1 MKLPRV
7 IASAVAAVVL
17 EKIIA
22 FFVWPLRESDVG
34 GDVGDDV
41 VEKKSNSH

>member
-1 MKLPRV
+1 MAMKFPRV

-22 FFVWPLRESDVG
+22 FFVWPLRKN
-34 GDVGDDV
+34 DVGDDV
-41 VEKKSNSH
+41 VGEENMDC